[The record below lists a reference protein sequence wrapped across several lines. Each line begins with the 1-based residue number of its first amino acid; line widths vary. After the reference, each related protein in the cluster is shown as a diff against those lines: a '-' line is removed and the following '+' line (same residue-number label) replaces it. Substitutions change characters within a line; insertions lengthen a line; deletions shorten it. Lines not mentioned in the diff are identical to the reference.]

1 MKKDNRKICLKNILL
16 FIVFIITIIPI
27 IIIIGFVFFQIV
39 GMAVNH
45 YATDRQTEELI
56 SVVKETVAD
65 VDVWD
70 SYSETGN
77 TSGTGN
83 HVDMLS
89 VVVFQTKESE
99 EEFKKNIEKN
109 VENTISKVDEWGFY
123 VESIEA
129 IEKGKGENGWVPM
142 YYDKLSLPEDKSGC
156 YLVYLCNAAPFEDN
170 IEGH

>member
-1 MKKDNRKICLKNILL
+1 MKKGRMRLLNRMGLLIILFPFVL
-16 FIVFIITIIPI
+16 IA
-27 IIIIGFVFFQIV
+27 GFVLFEIV

-45 YATDRQTEELI
+45 YATGRQTKHI
-56 SVVKETVAD
+56 INVVRDAVAD
-65 VDVWD
+65 ADVKD

-89 VVVFQTKESE
+89 VVIFQTKESRE
-99 EEFKKNIEKN
+99 ETEKNIRTAYPEA
-109 VENTISKVDEWGFY
+109 DEWGFY

-129 IEKGKGENGWVPM
+129 IEKNKNEDEWVPG
-142 YYDKLSLPEDKSGC
+142 YYDSLSLPEDKNDC
-156 YLVYLCNAAPFEDN
+156 YLVYLCKSAPFEDN